1 MRIGSVREGD
11 VMDRSLGA
19 IPAALAALLICS
31 SVAQALPVDLKDQ
44 NGTRYSINTAVDP
57 LLTNSEASG
66 AVSDATY
73 NKPVTVTSY
82 FIGLTPFGW
91 FFTTYTQQRTVNV
104 PLTNAFLGFNGFT
117 LTGFNGAA
125 LPAALV
131 YNPGTGLA
139 SEDCASNGKNRQL
152 NFQPQVFPTLNLTLT
167 RQVYVPD
174 NAEWVR
180 WLNIVTNTGSAPA
193 QVGITLQGLLGST
206 TQTKV
211 TSTSTGDSTVTAQD
225 LWFTSGQS
233 VPQGQYS
240 TQPRIGFVVQGPAA
254 TWPVRSLGI
263 SSLGQAI
270 ATYYP
275 TIQPGQTVIVMTFV
289 TVQGNNKQVKNT
301 VENLVA
307 NPLPS
312 KAIKCMTQQQLKQVI
327 NFEPITPPIFKSAT
341 ITLNFNKTGKDT
353 IAWKGK
359 VTIAQGISLQG
370 LPITVDVGG
379 IQQNFILNK
388 KGQANDGGGNKFAL
402 NAELKNGTT
411 KAGTV
416 GFNFHLKGSF
426 QETMASYGLTNA
438 TVKKVP
444 VTIPYGF
451 SVGSAAQFGAEQGFT
466 YKAKTGKQ
474 GTATGD

>member
-1 MRIGSVREGD
+1 MH
-11 VMDRSLGA
+11 RSLGVTST
-19 IPAALAALLICS
+19 ALAVVVTCASL
-31 SVAQALPVDLKDQ
+31 ARALPVDLKDQ
-44 NGTRYSINTAVDP
+44 NGTRYNINTAVAP
-57 LLTNSEASG
+57 LITNSEASG
-66 AVSDATY
+66 SVSDATY

-117 LTGFNGAA
+117 LSGFNGAA
-125 LPAALV
+125 LPAQIV

-152 NFQPQVFPTLNLTLT
+152 NFQPQPLSNLNLTLT

-174 NAEWVR
+174 NADWVR
-180 WLNIVTNTGSAPA
+180 WLNIVTNTGSAA
-193 QVGITLQGLLGST
+193 TQVGITLQGLLGSGN
-206 TQTKV
+206 QTKV
-211 TSTSTGDSTVTAQD
+211 ASTSTGDSTVTAQD
-225 LWFTSGQS
+225 LWFTTAQS
-233 VPQGQYS
+233 VPQGQTS
-240 TQPRIGFVVQGPAA
+240 LQPRIGFVVQGPGA
-254 TWPVRSLGI
+254 TTPVRSLGI
-263 SSLGQAI
+263 NSIGQAI
-270 ATYYP
+270 ATYTP
-275 TIQPGQTVIVMTFV
+275 TIQPGQSAIVMTFV

-301 VENLVA
+301 VEGLVA

-312 KAIKCMTQQQLKQVI
+312 KAIKCMTQQQLKDVV

-341 ITLNFNKTGKDT
+341 ITLNFNKVGKDT

-370 LPITVDVGG
+370 LPLTVDVGG
-379 IQQNFILNK
+379 ITQSFILNK
-388 KGQANDGGGNKFAL
+388 KGQGNNGGGNKFAL
-402 NAELKNGTT
+402 NADLKNGLT
-411 KAGTV
+411 KAGTY
-416 GFNFHLKGSF
+416 GFNFNLKGSF
-426 QETMASYGLTNA
+426 QEVMATYGLTNA
-438 TVKKVP
+438 TVKNVP

-451 SVGSAAQFGAEQGFT
+451 AVGSAGQFAADQPFT